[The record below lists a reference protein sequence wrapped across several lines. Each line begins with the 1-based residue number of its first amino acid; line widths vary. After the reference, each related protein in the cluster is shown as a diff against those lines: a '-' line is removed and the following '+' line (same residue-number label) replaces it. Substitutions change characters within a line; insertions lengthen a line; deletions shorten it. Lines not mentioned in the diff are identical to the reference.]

1 MPLKTIYNIIH
12 FGLMLGSLVFQFGCT
27 ETEPS
32 NRPNIVFILADD
44 LGWMD
49 LGYMGSV
56 FYETPN
62 LDKLASEGMV
72 FTNAYAASP
81 ICSPSR
87 AAILS
92 GKHPARLHLTEWI
105 PGNPPVKTEKLMA
118 QPFKT
123 ELAIEEVTLAE
134 AMGKAGYQTFFAG
147 KWHLGGEPFYP
158 EYQGF
163 DINVGGNRTGH
174 PSSYFSPYNNRQLP
188 DGPVGEYLTDR
199 LVDETISFIK
209 KEREHPFFAF
219 LSFYTVHLPLQGKP
233 EKVEKY
239 RKKLENMNFNGEE
252 LVQQGATHFKNHQND
267 PVYAA
272 MVESMDENI
281 GRLLES
287 ITELGLDENTVVVF
301 TSDNGGMSTNRNPS
315 PIPTSN
321 LPLRAGKGYLYE
333 GGIREPLIVS
343 WPGRVVPGGRS
354 DETVTGTDFYPTF
367 LDLAGIKLMPEQ
379 HIDGNSLKP
388 VFLNNE
394 KIDRK
399 TIFWHYPHY
408 SGGLGGRP
416 AGAVRLGKYKLIEF
430 FENMEVQLYDLET
443 DISEQYDL
451 SSKMPVKTKEMKGL
465 LHAWRKEVGAQMPIP
480 NPDYKN

>member
-1 MPLKTIYNIIH
+1 M
-12 FGLMLGSLVFQFGCT
+12 FVSVGCT
-27 ETEPS
+27 KTEKS
-32 NRPNIVFILADD
+32 TKPNIVFILADD
-44 LGWMD
+44 LGWKD
-49 LGYMGSV
+49 LGYMGSE

-62 LDKLASEGMV
+62 LDRLASEGMV

-81 ICSPSR
+81 VCSPSR

-92 GKHPARLHLTEWI
+92 GKHPARLHLTDWI
-105 PGNPPVKTEKLMA
+105 PGNPPVKTEQLMA
-118 QPFKT
+118 KPFT
-123 ELAIEEVTLAE
+123 IQLAIKEFTLAE
-134 AMGKAGYQTFFAG
+134 AMGEVGYKTFFAG
-147 KWHLGGEPFYP
+147 KWHLGEEPFYP

-174 PSSYFSPYNNRQLP
+174 PSSYFTPYNNRQLP
-188 DGPVGEYLTDR
+188 DGPDGEYLTDR
-199 LVDETISFIK
+199 LVDETISFM
-209 KEREHPFFAF
+209 KEEKENPFLAF

-239 RKKLENMNFNGEE
+239 KRKLKHLKYKGDDLIEHES
-252 LVQQGATHFKNHQND
+252 TYFKNHQND

-287 ITELGLDENTVVVF
+287 IKQLGLDKNTIVVF
-301 TSDNGGMSTNRNPS
+301 TSDNGGMSTNKNPS

-354 DETVTGTDFYPTF
+354 DEPVTGTDFYPTF
-367 LDLAGIKLMPEQ
+367 LDLAGIKLLPEQ

-388 VFLNNE
+388 VLFNNQ
-394 KIDRK
+394 KIDRQA
-399 TIFWHYPHY
+399 IFWHYPHY

-416 AGAVRLGKYKLIEF
+416 AGAVRMGKYKLIEF
-430 FENMEVQLYDLET
+430 FEDMEVQLYDLET
-443 DISEQYDL
+443 DISEQHDL
-451 SSKMPVKTKEMKGL
+451 SSKMPEKTKEMKGL